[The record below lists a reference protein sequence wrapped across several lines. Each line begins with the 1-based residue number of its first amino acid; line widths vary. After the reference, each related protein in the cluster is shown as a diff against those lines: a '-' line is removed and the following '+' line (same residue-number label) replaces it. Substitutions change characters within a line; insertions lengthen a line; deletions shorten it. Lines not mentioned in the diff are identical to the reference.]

1 MDIAVVEVVKPEEKS
16 FTPKKAYENY
26 ATPRGKSAEEML
38 KMFCKWQKQ
47 KLKSNEDYPHK
58 YDTALL
64 ITR

>member
-1 MDIAVVEVVKPEEKS
+1 MVEIVKPEGKS
-16 FTPKKAYENY
+16 FTAKKAYENY
-26 ATPRGKSAEEML
+26 ATSIGESAEEML

-47 KLKSNEDYPHK
+47 RLKYDADHPHR